1 MQFQCNLFC
10 LVKSFLFYCFVHIFL
25 SKPCLFSKVIK
36 DATQAY
42 VLNLCSFLVLFEQEK
57 KAEEAAALSCISEIA
72 SQSLLVDLQNA
83 LKHRFERKM
92 KSLLLQVLLVSYF
105 SLFGFL
111 PLSTRR
117 VSSIHN
123 VTVKPSRFSL
133 NLRVE
138 DVLYTL
144 VHNYIRASSIEIL
157 PFQKSS
163 WLKARRKDT
172 FRQQQASSLNH
183 SLISG
188 AYHVVSSEAQS
199 NTFRGNN
206 SLTNHGKMTV

>member
-1 MQFQCNLFC
+1 MQHKPMSSTCALSSC
-10 LVKSFLFYCFVHIFL
+10 FLNR
-25 SKPCLFSKVIK
+25 K
-36 DATQAY
+36 
-42 VLNLCSFLVLFEQEK
+42 K

-72 SQSLLVDLQNA
+72 SQSLLVDLQHA

-144 VHNYIRASSIEIL
+144 VHKSKLYRNSPFLEIFLAKGQTKRYFQTAASV
-157 PFQKSS
+157 F
-163 WLKARRKDT
+163 T
-172 FRQQQASSLNH
+172 
-183 SLISG
+183 
-188 AYHVVSSEAQS
+188 
-199 NTFRGNN
+199 
-206 SLTNHGKMTV
+206 